1 MDETGRKQKQ
11 LQKNL
16 NKQKNIVLCRKYIV
30 KHFKNEKKIQSR
42 ASLKEKSELMNFIE

>member
-30 KHFKNEKKIQSR
+30 KHFKNEKKY
-42 ASLKEKSELMNFIE
+42 SLEHLLKRKAN